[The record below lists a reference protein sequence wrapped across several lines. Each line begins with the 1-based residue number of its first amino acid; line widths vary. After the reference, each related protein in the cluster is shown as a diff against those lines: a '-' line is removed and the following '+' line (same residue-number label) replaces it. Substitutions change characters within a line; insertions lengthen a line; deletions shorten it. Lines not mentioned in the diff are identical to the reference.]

1 MSLGSH
7 TKQRKILIRKKMRV
21 LVNGKPGIVKKVEEG
36 RVKIKLDE
44 IDEMISLKSD
54 CKEIV
59 TESSGHEVGIPV
71 QLELFVNQAFEKQ
84 E

>member
-1 MSLGSH
+1 MSLGSP
-7 TKQRKILIRKKMRV
+7 TKQRKIPIRKKMRV

-44 IDEMISLKSD
+44 IDEMISLNSD
-54 CKEIV
+54 CKGIV
-59 TESSGHEVGIPV
+59 TESSGQEVGIPI